1 MPQCEEPPVHMDL
14 VLLEST
20 VSANSQ
26 WLIDAGFLS
35 VLRYRA
41 VQAAAQDSG
50 NLVELLETAR

>member
-1 MPQCEEPPVHMDL
+1 MPQCEEPPVHTDL
-14 VLLEST
+14 VSLDSK
-20 VSANSQ
+20 VSADGQ

-50 NLVELLETAR
+50 NSVDLLETAR

>member
-14 VLLEST
+14 VSLDST
-20 VSANSQ
+20 VSADGQ

-41 VQAAAQDSG
+41 VQAAAREFGYSVD
-50 NLVELLETAR
+50 LLETAR